1 MKHTLAKPRTR
12 TTYICR
18 SCGAESA
25 KWMGR
30 CPECEA
36 WNTLEEEVTAKE
48 QAGNLNR
55 SSTMAQPIPLAESL
69 ADSEVRRSLGFP
81 EFDRVLGGGV
91 VAGSLILLGGD
102 PGVGKSTLLLQA
114 AHRFSR
120 KWGSV
125 LYVSAEESARQVQ
138 LRAARL
144 GVLSDK
150 LYVLSEN
157 DIEVIINQIIAMRP
171 ELVIID
177 SIQTVASPQITS
189 VPGSVNQTRA
199 CTHEVMQ
206 VAKALGIPVFLVGHV
221 NKSGALAG
229 PKVLEHAVDV
239 VLAFE
244 GERHTPYRL
253 LRAVK
258 NRYGSTHELGVYT
271 MEGTGLVEV
280 SNPSAFFLA
289 ERPEAASGSVIVAC
303 MEGTQPLLVEIQAL
317 VSTTPFGGTP
327 RRQASGVDRN
337 RVSIVLAVLEKRAN
351 MPLQTCDV
359 YINVAGGL
367 TVDEP
372 AVDLGIACAV
382 ASSLRG
388 VPVNHDTVVFG
399 EIGLA
404 GELRSVRYSEKRIAE
419 AEKLGFTKC
428 VLPNATRIR
437 QPVRMTLEPAVE
449 LVQALNKVLA

>member
-1 MKHTLAKPRTR
+1 LAKPRT
-12 TTYICR
+12 TFICR

-36 WNTLEEEVTAKE
+36 WNTLEEVIAAKE
-48 QAGNLNR
+48 PVGDLNR
-55 SSTMAQPIPLAESL
+55 LQRTTEPISL
-69 ADSEVRRSLGFP
+69 AKALPDHEVRRSLGLP

-114 AHRFSR
+114 ACRFAQ
-120 KWGSV
+120 KWGTV

-144 GVLSDK
+144 GALSER

-157 DIEVIINQIIAMRP
+157 DIEIILAHINNMRP
-171 ELVIID
+171 ELAIID
-177 SIQTVASPQITS
+177 SIQTVASPQVAA
-189 VPGSVNQTRA
+189 VPGSVSQTRT

-271 MEGTGLVEV
+271 MEGTGLAEV
-280 SNPSAFFLA
+280 ANPSAFFLA
-289 ERPEAASGSVIVAC
+289 ERPTGASGTVVVAC

-317 VSTTPFGGTP
+317 VSPTPFGGTP
-327 RRQASGVDRN
+327 RRQTAGIDRN
-337 RVSIVLAVLEKRAN
+337 RASIVLAVLEKRAN
-351 MPLQTCDV
+351 LPLQTCDV
-359 YINVAGGL
+359 YINVAGGM

-388 VPVNHDTVVFG
+388 VPVDGDTVVFG
-399 EIGLA
+399 EVGLA
-404 GELRSVRYSEKRIAE
+404 GELRSVRYSDKRIAE
-419 AEKLGFTKC
+419 AEKLGFKRC
-428 VLPNATRIR
+428 VLPHATRIR
-437 QPVRMTLEPAVE
+437 EPLGITPARAGE
-449 LVQALNKVLA
+449 LAQALNIVLA